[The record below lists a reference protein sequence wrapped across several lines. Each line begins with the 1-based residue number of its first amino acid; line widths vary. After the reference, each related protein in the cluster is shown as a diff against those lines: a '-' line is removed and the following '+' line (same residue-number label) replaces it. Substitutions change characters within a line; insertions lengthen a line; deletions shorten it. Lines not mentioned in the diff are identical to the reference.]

1 MHHNDE
7 LIRIAKP
14 LKKYPLKFFP
24 LKFDKESSL
33 MSRPEEL
40 TDPKKFDEIM
50 ERINTKLAISAIPLR
65 ERALMSQ
72 ALLGDDLDYD
82 IADDDSVYPLTLEW
96 YRKRFPN
103 EKI

>member
-1 MHHNDE
+1 
-7 LIRIAKP
+7 
-14 LKKYPLKFFP
+14 
-24 LKFDKESSL
+24 

-50 ERINTKLAISAIPLR
+50 ERINTKLAIIAIPLR

-72 ALLGDDLDYD
+72 ALLEDELYYD

-96 YRKRFPN
+96 YRKRFPD
-103 EKI
+103 ERI

>member
-1 MHHNDE
+1 
-7 LIRIAKP
+7 
-14 LKKYPLKFFP
+14 
-24 LKFDKESSL
+24 

-72 ALLGDDLDYD
+72 ALLGDELDYD

-96 YRKRFPN
+96 YRKRFPD
-103 EKI
+103 ERI